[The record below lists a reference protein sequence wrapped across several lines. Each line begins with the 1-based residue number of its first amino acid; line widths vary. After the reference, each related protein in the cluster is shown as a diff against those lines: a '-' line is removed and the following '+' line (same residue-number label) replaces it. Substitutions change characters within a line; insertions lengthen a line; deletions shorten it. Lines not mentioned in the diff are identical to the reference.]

1 MQLIGRKCQSILKLG
16 LKLYN
21 SLVYTPRIFSPMY
34 CISLYLLFFLFRQYT
49 SKVEEKEK
57 YNVQELITAKNSVVP
72 YLTEQD
78 ILEVLFG
85 PQSEMK
91 P

>member
-1 MQLIGRKCQSILKLG
+1 MQLIGSKCQSILKVG

-21 SLVYTPRIFSPMY
+21 SLRHTKDIFTN
-34 CISLYLLFFLFRQYT
+34 ILYVIFFSFRQYI
-49 SKVEEKEK
+49 SNVGEEEK
-57 YNVQELITAKNSVVP
+57 YNIKELITAKNSVVP

>member
-1 MQLIGRKCQSILKLG
+1 MPANFKTG
-16 LKLYN
+16 LKTIQEPSIHTKDIFTNVLY
-21 SLVYTPRIFSPMY
+21 IF
-34 CISLYLLFFLFRQYT
+34 IFIIFLFRQYT
-49 SKVEEKEK
+49 SNVEEKEK
-57 YNVQELITAKNSVVP
+57 CNVKELITAKNSVVP

>member
-1 MQLIGRKCQSILKLG
+1 MPVNFKSG
-16 LKLYN
+16 LKTLQRSQTHQGYFHQ
-21 SLVYTPRIFSPMY
+21 YTVCHILS
-34 CISLYLLFFLFRQYT
+34 FRQYI
-49 SKVEEKEK
+49 SNVGEEEK
-57 YNVQELITAKNSVVP
+57 YNIKELITAKNSVVP